1 MSPNIGLGVDVG
13 IVLIIL
19 AAGWAG
25 RRRGAVLLGMEL
37 LCFTAATAGA
47 LLFYAP
53 LGDMVEKLFGTI
65 PALSNLI
72 AVTIIW
78 ILIEIGLALAIR
90 FSLLKHLHQDLQLS
104 WPNQLGGVVLN
115 ACKFAILTTLAI
127 VIALALPIPVVAKSA
142 IRESVLAQQL
152 VSMGRVAQKEF
163 AAGLSQDLGNSL
175 NLFTLNITPTKTEY
189 IELGFTTTGIA
200 SPYDESAML
209 VLVNNERTNQGL
221 SVLSTNEPARVV
233 ARAYATRMFAEGF
246 FSHNDSNGKG
256 PFNRLDDAGVKYSA
270 AGENLAL
277 ASNLAEAHQ
286 GLMNSP
292 GHRANILNEN
302 FRKVGIGI
310 IDGGPYGLMVVQL
323 FTD

>member
-1 MSPNIGLGVDVG
+1 MSIGPGLVVDVI
-13 IVLIIL
+13 IVGVLL
-19 AAGWAG
+19 TAGWFG

-37 LCFTAATAGA
+37 LCFAAATLGA
-47 LLFYAP
+47 MLFYAP
-53 LGDMVEKLFGTI
+53 MGDFIEHQFGVI

-78 ILIEIGLALAIR
+78 ILIEISLALAIR

-104 WPNQLGGVVLN
+104 WPNQMGGIILN
-115 ACKFAILTTLAI
+115 ICKFAILVTLAI
-127 VIALALPIPVVAKSA
+127 IIALALPLPVIVKTS

-152 VSMGRVAQKEF
+152 VSMGKVAQKEF

-189 IELGFTTTGIA
+189 IELGFTTTGIP
-200 SPYDESAML
+200 SPYDEAAML
-209 VLVNNERTNQGL
+209 DLVNNERTILGL
-221 SVLSTNEPARVV
+221 EPLGTNEPARSV
-233 ARAYATRMFAEGF
+233 ARAYATRMFVEGF
-246 FSHNDSNGKG
+246 FSHNDSDGNG
-256 PFNRLDDAGVKYSA
+256 PFNRLDDAHIKYAA

-277 ASNLAEAHQ
+277 ASNLKEAHQ